1 MTFLIGTGIRTSME
15 SGIGLGFFEGVWDA
29 SLSRNSANTNKPKKW
44 YCVTHRVTPSNN
56 SFSLIKSYRALKRRA
71 IFLLLSASCEYV
83 KAKCQLNFPNL

>member
-1 MTFLIGTGIRTSME
+1 ME
-15 SGIGLGFFEGVWDA
+15 SGIGTGFFKGVWDA

-56 SFSLIKSYRALKRRA
+56 SFPLIKSYRALKRRA

-83 KAKCQLNFPNL
+83 KANSTFPIYNIYE